1 MGEPQSI
8 LGSCTGKA
16 TCLVNV
22 WEVPE
27 QEERQVCRSSSRL
40 QVMSDCKLPLYFRFV
55 ATPLATTVGCK
66 LIQRKAFILYHTHT
80 HGMLKLP
87 QYFSCCK

>member
-27 QEERQVCRSSSRL
+27 QEGRRGRWQK
-40 QVMSDCKLPLYFRFV
+40 KLS
-55 ATPLATTVGCK
+55 ATSEALGRVSYAW
-66 LIQRKAFILYHTHT
+66 A
-80 HGMLKLP
+80 
-87 QYFSCCK
+87 